1 MLHRIFSPG
10 APNPIGPYNQA
21 VRSGEF
27 VFCSG
32 QVGFDPATAAIVE
45 GGIAAQTHQVLR
57 NLEAVLAASGLSLD
71 DVVKTTIY
79 LVDLADFS
87 AVNEAYGQH
96 FGALPP
102 ARSTIGVVAL
112 PLGARIEIDA
122 IAIGPS
128 SES

>member
-1 MLHRIFSPG
+1 MLHRIFSPS
-10 APNPIGPYNQA
+10 APKPIGPYNQA

-32 QVGFDPATAAIVE
+32 QVGLDPATAALVE

-57 NLEAVLAASGLSLD
+57 NLKAVLTASGLSLD

-112 PLGARIEIDA
+112 PLGARVEIDA

-128 SES
+128 SGP

>member
-1 MLHRIFSPG
+1 MAQRVFASG

-21 VRSGEF
+21 IRSGEF

-32 QVGFDPATAAIVE
+32 QVGLDPAAGSLVE
-45 GGIAAQTHQVLR
+45 GGVVAQTHQVLR
-57 NLEAVLAASGLSLD
+57 NLGAVLAASGLSLH

-96 FGALPP
+96 FGDLPP
-102 ARSTIGVVAL
+102 ARATIGVAAL
-112 PLGARIEIDA
+112 PLGARVEIDA

-128 SES
+128 AGQ

>member
-1 MLHRIFSPG
+1 MPQRIFAPS

-21 VRSGEF
+21 IRSGEF

-32 QVGFDPATAAIVE
+32 QVGLDPATSALVG
-45 GGIAAQTHQVLR
+45 GGITAQTHQVLR

-87 AVNEAYGQH
+87 AVNTAYGEH
-96 FGALPP
+96 FGELPP

-112 PLGARIEIDA
+112 PLGARVEIDA

-128 SES
+128 SKP